1 MGSFKAY
8 FIKEIKESIRN
19 HKYLILAV
27 GFIFWALLD
36 PLMLKLLP
44 LLLKNY
50 MPVDVSVLFST
61 FTRDTAF
68 QTFLKDLFQIGS
80 LFIIFTLMG
89 IISNEVYSKNLVFP
103 YSRGLKPA
111 GMVIAKYIHYLITI
125 SLFILIAFLTN
136 YLYIIRLF
144 SGGLLSIS
152 VVFKS
157 SLLYILYYAVLLSFL
172 LYLSSLFKRSIIPG
186 IITIVFAYCLSIL
199 NQFKTIRS
207 YFPNYLFLKAADIK
221 NIFDSTLI
229 PTVIISFCII
239 ILLVYLSILHMKKID
254 IA

>member
-8 FIKEIKESIRN
+8 FIKEIKESSRN

-136 YLYIIRLF
+136 YFYIIRLF

-152 VVFKS
+152 NVFKS

-186 IITIVFAYCLSIL
+186 IITIVFAYSLSIL

-221 NIFDSTLI
+221 NIFDSSLI

>member
-44 LLLKNY
+44 LLIKNY
-50 MPVDVSVLFST
+50 VPADVSVLFST

-68 QTFLKDLFQIGS
+68 QTFLNDLFQIGS

-152 VVFKS
+152 IVFKS
-157 SLLYILYYAVLLSFL
+157 SLLYMLYYAVLLSFL

-186 IITIVFAYCLSIL
+186 IITLVLAYSLSIL

-221 NIFDSTLI
+221 NIFDSSLI
-229 PTVIISFCII
+229 PTVIISFCVI
-239 ILLVYLSILHMKKID
+239 ILLVYLSILRMKKID

>member
-152 VVFKS
+152 IVFKS

-186 IITIVFAYCLSIL
+186 IITIVFAYSLSIL

>member
-111 GMVIAKYIHYLITI
+111 GMVIAKYTHYLITI

-136 YLYIIRLF
+136 YLYIIKLF

-157 SLLYILYYAVLLSFL
+157 SLLYIIYYAVLLSFL

-186 IITIVFAYCLSIL
+186 IITLVFAYSLSIL
-199 NQFKTIRS
+199 NQFKTIRN

-221 NIFDSTLI
+221 NIFDSSLI
-229 PTVIISFCII
+229 PTVIISFCVI

>member
-136 YLYIIRLF
+136 YLYTIRLF

-152 VVFKS
+152 IVFKS

-186 IITIVFAYCLSIL
+186 IITIVFAYSLSIL

-221 NIFDSTLI
+221 NIFDSSLI

-239 ILLVYLSILHMKKID
+239 ILLIYLSILHMKKID

>member
-50 MPVDVSVLFST
+50 MPADISVLFST
-61 FTRDTAF
+61 FTRDAAF

-144 SGGLLSIS
+144 SEGSLSIS
-152 VVFKS
+152 IVFKS
-157 SLLYILYYAVLLSFL
+157 SLLYMLYYAVLLSFL
-172 LYLSSLFKRSIIPG
+172 LYLSCLFKRSIIPG
-186 IITIVFAYCLSIL
+186 IITLVFAYSLSIL

-221 NIFDSTLI
+221 NILDSTLI

-254 IA
+254 VA

>member
-1 MGSFKAY
+1 MRSFKAY

-44 LLLKNY
+44 VLLKNY

-68 QTFLKDLFQIGS
+68 QTFLKDQFQIGS

-89 IISNEVYSKNLVFP
+89 IVSNEVSSKSLVFP

-125 SLFILIAFLTN
+125 SIFILIAFLTN
-136 YLYIIRLF
+136 YLYIVRLF
-144 SGGLLSIS
+144 GPGLLSIS
-152 VVFKS
+152 DVFES
-157 SLLYILYYAVLLSFL
+157 SLIYMLYFAVLLSFL

-186 IITIVFAYCLSIL
+186 IITLVLAYSLSIL

-207 YFPNYLFLKAADIK
+207 YFPNYLLLKAADIK
-221 NIFDSTLI
+221 NIFDSSLI
-229 PTVIISFCII
+229 STVIISFCII
-239 ILLVYLSILHMKKID
+239 ILLVCLSILRMKKID

>member
-50 MPVDVSVLFST
+50 MPADVGVLFST

-152 VVFKS
+152 IVFKS

-172 LYLSSLFKRSIIPG
+172 LYLSSLFKRSIVPG
-186 IITIVFAYCLSIL
+186 IITLVFAYTLSIL

-207 YFPNYLFLKAADIK
+207 YFPNYLLLKAADIE
-221 NIFDSTLI
+221 NIFDSSLI

>member
-44 LLLKNY
+44 LILKTSL
-50 MPVDVSVLFST
+50 PVDLTSLISNI
-61 FTRDTAF
+61 TRDTAF
-68 QTFLKDLFQIGS
+68 QTFLNDLFEIGT
-80 LFIIFTLMG
+80 LFVVFSLMG
-89 IISNEVYSKNLVFP
+89 ILSNEISNKNLVFP

-136 YLYIIRLF
+136 Y
-144 SGGLLSIS
+144 
-152 VVFKS
+152 
-157 SLLYILYYAVLLSFL
+157 
-172 LYLSSLFKRSIIPG
+172 
-186 IITIVFAYCLSIL
+186 
-199 NQFKTIRS
+199 
-207 YFPNYLFLKAADIK
+207 
-221 NIFDSTLI
+221 
-229 PTVIISFCII
+229 
-239 ILLVYLSILHMKKID
+239 
-254 IA
+254 

>member
-44 LLLKNY
+44 LILKTNLPVDLTSLISNITRDNAFQSLLKN
-50 MPVDVSVLFST
+50 
-61 FTRDTAF
+61 
-68 QTFLKDLFQIGS
+68 LFQIGT
-80 LFIIFTLMG
+80 LFVVFSLMG
-89 IISNEVYSKNLVFP
+89 ILSNEISNKNLVFP

-152 VVFKS
+152 IVLKS

-186 IITIVFAYCLSIL
+186 IITLVFAYSLSIL

-207 YFPNYLFLKAADIK
+207 YFPNYLFLKAADIE
-221 NIFDSTLI
+221 NIFDSSLI

>member
-36 PLMLKLLP
+36 PLMLKLFP

-50 MPVDVSVLFST
+50 MPADVSVLFST

-68 QTFLKDLFQIGS
+68 QTFLNDLFQIGS

-125 SLFILIAFLTN
+125 SLFILVAFLTN

-152 VVFKS
+152 IVFKS

-186 IITIVFAYCLSIL
+186 IITLVFAYSLSIL

-221 NIFDSTLI
+221 NIFDGTLI

-239 ILLVYLSILHMKKID
+239 ILLVYLSILRMKKID

>member
-44 LLLKNY
+44 LLIKNY
-50 MPVDVSVLFST
+50 VPADVSVLFST

-68 QTFLKDLFQIGS
+68 QTFLNDLFQIGS

-152 VVFKS
+152 IVFKS
-157 SLLYILYYAVLLSFL
+157 SLLYMLYYAVLLSFL

-186 IITIVFAYCLSIL
+186 IITLVFAYSLSIL

-221 NIFDSTLI
+221 NIFDSSLI
-229 PTVIISFCII
+229 PTVIISFCVI
-239 ILLVYLSILHMKKID
+239 ILLVYLSILRMKKID

>member
-136 YLYIIRLF
+136 YFYIIRLF
-144 SGGLLSIS
+144 SGGLLSINI
-152 VVFKS
+152 VFKS

-186 IITIVFAYCLSIL
+186 IITIVFAYSLSIL

-254 IA
+254 IV

>member
-1 MGSFKAY
+1 
-8 FIKEIKESIRN
+8 
-19 HKYLILAV
+19 
-27 GFIFWALLD
+27 
-36 PLMLKLLP
+36 MLKLLP
-44 LLLKNY
+44 LLIKNY
-50 MPVDVSVLFST
+50 MPADVSVLFST

-68 QTFLKDLFQIGS
+68 QTFLNDLFQIGS

-125 SLFILIAFLTN
+125 SLFILIALLTN

-152 VVFKS
+152 IVFKS
-157 SLLYILYYAVLLSFL
+157 SLLYMLYYAVLLSFL

-186 IITIVFAYCLSIL
+186 IITLVLAYSLSIL

-221 NIFDSTLI
+221 NIFDSSLI

-239 ILLVYLSILHMKKID
+239 ILLVYLSILRMKKID

>member
-68 QTFLKDLFQIGS
+68 QTFLKDIFQIGS

-136 YLYIIRLF
+136 
-144 SGGLLSIS
+144 
-152 VVFKS
+152 
-157 SLLYILYYAVLLSFL
+157 
-172 LYLSSLFKRSIIPG
+172 
-186 IITIVFAYCLSIL
+186 
-199 NQFKTIRS
+199 
-207 YFPNYLFLKAADIK
+207 
-221 NIFDSTLI
+221 
-229 PTVIISFCII
+229 
-239 ILLVYLSILHMKKID
+239 
-254 IA
+254 

>member
-125 SLFILIAFLTN
+125 SLFILVAFLTN

-152 VVFKS
+152 IVFKS

-186 IITIVFAYCLSIL
+186 IITLVFAYSLSIL

-229 PTVIISFCII
+229 PTVVISFCII
-239 ILLVYLSILHMKKID
+239 VLLVYLSILHMKKID

>member
-125 SLFILIAFLTN
+125 SLFILVAFLTN

-144 SGGLLSIS
+144 SGGLLSINI
-152 VVFKS
+152 VFKS

-186 IITIVFAYCLSIL
+186 IVTLVFAYSLSIL
-199 NQFKTIRS
+199 NQFKTIRN

-221 NIFDSTLI
+221 NIFDSSLI

-239 ILLVYLSILHMKKID
+239 ILLVYLSILRMKKID

>member
-61 FTRDTAF
+61 FTLDTAF
-68 QTFLKDLFQIGS
+68 QTFLKDMFQIGS

-89 IISNEVYSKNLVFP
+89 IVSNEVYSKNLVFP
-103 YSRGLKPA
+103 YSRGLKPE
-111 GMVIAKYIHYLITI
+111 GMIIAKYIHYLITI
-125 SLFILIAFLTN
+125 SLFILVAFLTN
-136 YLYIIRLF
+136 YLYIVKLF
-144 SGGLLSIS
+144 SGGFLSIS
-152 VVFKS
+152 DVFES
-157 SLLYILYYAVLLSFL
+157 SLLYMLYFAVLLSFL

-186 IITIVFAYCLSIL
+186 ITTLVLAYSLSIL

-207 YFPNYLFLKAADIK
+207 YFPNYLLLKAADIK
-221 NIFDSTLI
+221 NIFDSSLI
-229 PTVIISFCII
+229 PTVIISFCLI

>member
-136 YLYIIRLF
+136 YFYIIRLF

-152 VVFKS
+152 NVFKS

-186 IITIVFAYCLSIL
+186 IITIVFAYSLSIL

>member
-8 FIKEIKESIRN
+8 FIKEIRESIRN

-50 MPVDVSVLFST
+50 MPADVSVLFST

-136 YLYIIRLF
+136 YFYIIRLF

-152 VVFKS
+152 NVFKS

-186 IITIVFAYCLSIL
+186 IITLVFAYCLSIL

-221 NIFDSTLI
+221 NIFDSSLI